1 MPNGVGGE
9 AKLLTEIVIIII
21 VKVTADKGM

>member
-1 MPNGVGGE
+1 MTNGVGGE

-21 VKVTADKGM
+21 VKVTAGKGM